1 MILDIIILIIL
12 IIPMA
17 MGLFRG
23 FMYMLMRVLGW
34 VGAMIAAFFLTGPL
48 SRAMNDGFVGEMVS
62 GSLSER
68 FGASVDTVETAT
80 QGLPDIVSGGLTVAA
95 GNALDVF
102 VALMTSMIVSVI
114 SFFIIMMAVKLIA
127 RVLVRPAAR
136 RRDRSLLTGMDKL
149 LGMII
154 GFAEGI
160 LLVFVFLA
168 LLVPVVNFA
177 DAGTAADI
185 VENLESSVIA
195 GSLYDNNMLLLITGG
210 IFS

>member
-23 FMYMLMRVLGW
+23 VIHMLMRVLVW
-34 VGAMIAAFFLTGPL
+34 AGAIIAAFFLTGPL

-62 GSLSER
+62 GSLSDR
-68 FGASVDTVETAT
+68 FGASVGAVETAAR
-80 QGLPDIVSGGLTVAA
+80 GLPEIVSGGLTVAA

-102 VALMTSMIVSVI
+102 VALLTSMIVSVI
-114 SFFIIMMAVKLIA
+114 SFLIIMVAVKLVA
-127 RVLVRPAAR
+127 RVLIRPAAR

-149 LGMII
+149 LGLIV
-154 GFAEGI
+154 GFVEGI

-168 LLVPVVNFA
+168 LLVPVINFA
-177 DAGTAADI
+177 DAGTAAAI
-185 VENLESSVIA
+185 VEELESSVIA